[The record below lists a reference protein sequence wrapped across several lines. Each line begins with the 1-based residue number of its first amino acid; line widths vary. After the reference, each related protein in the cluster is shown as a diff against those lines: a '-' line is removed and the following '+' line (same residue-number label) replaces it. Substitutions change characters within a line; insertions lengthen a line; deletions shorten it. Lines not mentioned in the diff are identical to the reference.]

1 KELTD
6 KLLLFKRDGKIWGAA
21 KKAVKQSFLQGPPP
35 SHKPDIKY
43 DEKID
48 IDELVDDKV
57 AEAAQ
62 KMRELERT
70 LKTISSTRIP
80 TKLHLPTTN
89 FTPGKFAVAWVISSN
104 RLVKILSQR
113 VVPGDSLPWIKVHA
127 YGSVNPMGGPDRV
140 YQPYWAMKGKDR
152 LQNTQP
158 KGGKIW
164 FAELYP
170 ADFVFICAILSP
182 QNEKLTP
189 ETGFLFFQCTA
200 KIYKLW

>member
-1 KELTD
+1 MTLSQPAPVVPLEETFERAKELTD
-6 KLLLFKRDGKIWGAA
+6 KLLLFKRDGQIWGAA

-35 SHKPDIKY
+35 PHKPDKKY
-43 DEKID
+43 DVRE

-62 KMRELERT
+62 KIRELERT
-70 LKTISSTRIP
+70 LKQISSTRIF

-127 YGSVNPMGGPDRV
+127 
-140 YQPYWAMKGKDR
+140 
-152 LQNTQP
+152 
-158 KGGKIW
+158 
-164 FAELYP
+164 
-170 ADFVFICAILSP
+170 
-182 QNEKLTP
+182 
-189 ETGFLFFQCTA
+189 
-200 KIYKLW
+200 

>member
-1 KELTD
+1 MVKLFDNTAILAVGDDEKKVNVTKLIKLRDFCLPHRDLKGRAMTLSEPAPVVLLEETFERAKELTD

-70 LKTISSTRIP
+70 LKKISSTRI
-80 TKLHLPTTN
+80 TSKLHLPTTN
-89 FTPGKFAVAWVISSN
+89 FTPGNFAVAWVISSN

-113 VVPGDSLPWIKVHA
+113 VVLGIAYPGLKS
-127 YGSVNPMGGPDRV
+127 
-140 YQPYWAMKGKDR
+140 
-152 LQNTQP
+152 
-158 KGGKIW
+158 
-164 FAELYP
+164 
-170 ADFVFICAILSP
+170 
-182 QNEKLTP
+182 TP
-189 ETGFLFFQCTA
+189 TVVSTS
-200 KIYKLW
+200 